1 MDADERLCS
10 AHRCDQRANADDG
23 HDAFEIVGQHVQCHF
38 GADPFERLRLE
49 VCSAHPVFDG
59 PEGMLDGFAP
69 LAHLLR
75 MLVEPLLNVLKDM
88 LVFPAGDPA
97 LLALGRP
104 IAKATGAV
112 CAAQGVYTGW
122 IPGYLLL
129 TGAIG

>member
-1 MDADERLCS
+1 MEADERLCC
-10 AHRCDQRANADDG
+10 ADCRDQRADADDV
-23 HDAFEIVGQHVQCHF
+23 HDAFEIVGQHVQGHF
-38 GADPFERLRLE
+38 GADSFQCLHLKMGR
-49 VCSAHPVFDG
+49 SHPVFDG
-59 PEGMLDGFAP
+59 PERMLDGFAP

-75 MLVEPLLNVLKDM
+75 VLVKPLLDGLENVFVL
-88 LVFPAGDPA
+88 PAGDPA